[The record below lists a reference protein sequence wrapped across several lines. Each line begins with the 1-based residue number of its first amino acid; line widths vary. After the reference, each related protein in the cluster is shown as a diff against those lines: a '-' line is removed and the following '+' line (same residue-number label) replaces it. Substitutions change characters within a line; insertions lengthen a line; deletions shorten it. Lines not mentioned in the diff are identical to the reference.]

1 MNFIRKKNLLL
12 ILINCIAFNSCH
24 AMSQAAKAKDFVY
37 LAEVDPTILVSLR
50 YISNENFLGT
60 PVDGYKK
67 PAVILTKQA
76 AQALKK
82 VQEDVKKDG
91 YSLVIYDAYRPQQ
104 AVDHFVRW
112 SENANDQLK
121 KEYYFPRVDKAKV
134 FELGYV
140 GKRSGHSRGSTVDL
154 TLIEYG
160 KALHAVHAL
169 KRTLLDGF
177 KIQFLDDG
185 TVDMGSSFDL
195 FDPASHFENNL
206 IEETFK
212 KRRAYLKDVMEK
224 HGFKNYAN
232 EWWHFTLK
240 NEPYPADQD
249 SSYFNFTIE

>member
-1 MNFIRKKNLLL
+1 MITKSLL
-12 ILINCIAFNSCH
+12 IVSLVNCIAFDYCQ
-24 AMSQAAKAKDFVY
+24 AMSETTRAKGFVY
-37 LAEVDPTILVSLR
+37 LAEVDPTILVSLH

-76 AQALKK
+76 AEALKR
-82 VQEDVKKDG
+82 VQADVKKDG

-121 KEYYFPRVDKAKV
+121 KDHYYPRVDKAKV

-140 GKRSGHSRGSTVDL
+140 GKKSGHSRGSTVDL
-154 TLIEYG
+154 TLIEDG
-160 KALHAVHAL
+160 KTLHTVRALQ
-169 KRTLLDGF
+169 RTLLDGF
-177 KIQFLDDG
+177 KILFLDDG

-195 FDPASHFENNL
+195 FDPASHIENNL

-212 KRRAYLKDVMEK
+212 KRRAYLQAVMEK

-240 NEPYPADQD
+240 NEPHPANQD
-249 SSYFNFTIE
+249 SSYFNFAVE